1 MVEKYMP
8 DIYQKSIYYIN
19 YEKLYR
25 KGIRCILFDLDNTI
39 TPPHVKKPTKR
50 LKKLFD
56 ELKDKGFK
64 VIIISN
70 APKHRIE
77 PFKRELNVD
86 ACAFSI
92 KPSKNKYTRIMEK
105 FKYKTTELAAVGDQL
120 LTDIYGANKL
130 DITSIL
136 VNPLTAH
143 DYTITF
149 FNRLFEKFIFRRL
162 DNKDLL
168 VRGKYY
174 E

>member
-1 MVEKYMP
+1 MTEKYMP

-19 YEKLYR
+19 YDKLYK

-50 LKKLFD
+50 LKRLFD

-64 VIIISN
+64 IIIISN
-70 APKHRIE
+70 SPKHRIE
-77 PFKRELNVD
+77 PFKRELMVD

-92 KPSKNKYTRIMEK
+92 KPAKNKYTRIMDK
-105 FKYKTTELAAVGDQL
+105 FKYKPTELAAIGDQL

-136 VNPLTAH
+136 VNPLTEH
-143 DYTITF
+143 DYSITF
-149 FNRLFEKFIFRRL
+149 FNRLFEKFIYRRL
-162 DNKDLL
+162 ENKDLL
-168 VRGKYY
+168 IRGKYY